1 MPPRLPDLFIVGAP
15 KCGTTALTRYLEGH
29 PQVFMAGRK
38 DLHHFGSDLQMRH
51 RPCADRA
58 AYLQHFAGAGPAH
71 LRLGDS
77 SVWYLYSQRA
87 AAEIAAFNPQ
97 ARPIILL
104 REPVSMMYALWGQLR
119 YNSVHD
125 EDIDDFALAMAA
137 EADRAVGRRLPPR
150 TPLPEGLLYRRVA
163 SFAEQVDRYFRA
175 FGRERVLVLLQD
187 DLKTD
192 AEGTWGR
199 VLDFLGLDRGFTPS
213 LDAVNTA
220 KEVRSPALRQLLA
233 AIPDPLKALLPE
245 GLRAST
251 RRLLRKANSRHAE
264 RQPLDP
270 ALAAR
275 LRAEMAGEV
284 DRLEALLGRDLS
296 RWRSG

>member
-137 EADRAVGRRLPPR
+137 EADRATGRRLPPR

-213 LDAVNTA
+213 LDGTIVNAVRCQVASQVPTTFLR
-220 KEVRSPALRQLLA
+220 VLGPAHWNVAYVQPSRRPADGRFGAGPAIAFAGRCRARCRTPRRPDARRPPA
-233 AIPDPLKALLPE
+233 AAANGPL
-245 GLRAST
+245 
-251 RRLLRKANSRHAE
+251 
-264 RQPLDP
+264 
-270 ALAAR
+270 
-275 LRAEMAGEV
+275 
-284 DRLEALLGRDLS
+284 
-296 RWRSG
+296 